1 MLLDIWGNASSTAT
15 LYISGIALFYL
26 VGLFCLLIH
35 SIRQRTDQVTYYD
48 VYMELCDIIHNIVSI
63 CQTRGVNEPKE
74 QPSDVNN
81 GQQSL
86 NSFQLTSFENS
97 AGKLEMLSIT

>member
-1 MLLDIWGNASSTAT
+1 MLLDIWSNASNTAT
-15 LYISGIALFYL
+15 FYVSGIALFYL

-48 VYMELCDIIHNIVSI
+48 VYMELCDVIHYLVSI
-63 CQTRGVNEPKE
+63 FQTRDVNEPNE

-97 AGKLEMLSIT
+97 AGKLEMLLIT